1 MNGEMHSDLS
11 KEWTLMNEETCCPD
25 NFDALEAN
33 TQASNQAKKQPSK
46 QTTIYIYNT
55 SQPHSGNMA
64 EQYW

>member
-1 MNGEMHSDLS
+1 
-11 KEWTLMNEETCCPD
+11 MNEETCCPD

-33 TQASNQAKKQPSK
+33 KQASNQAKKQPSK
-46 QTTIYIYNT
+46 QTTNHIYNT